1 VVSVC
6 SFCQNGSRYTWLIVF
21 SVTFTVM
28 KNLLRLTA
36 ILGALAVAIGAFGAH
51 GLKAMVS
58 PEYLET
64 FKTGVAYQFYH
75 VLAMG
80 LAVALWS
87 VPGIRQKQLRRAG
100 WCWATGILL
109 FSGSLYLLSLRE
121 VISVPTAVLGPITPL
136 GGLFFIAGWV
146 LLFFAPGRNFTLDA

>member
-1 VVSVC
+1 
-6 SFCQNGSRYTWLIVF
+6 
-21 SVTFTVM
+21 M

-36 ILGALAVAIGAFGAH
+36 IFGALAVAIGAFGAH

-64 FKTGVAYQFYH
+64 FKTGVTYQFYH
-75 VLAMG
+75 VLGMG

-87 VPGIRQKQLRRAG
+87 VPGIGQKHLRRAV
-100 WCWATGILL
+100 WCWAGGILL

-121 VISVPTAVLGPITPL
+121 VLSVPVAVLGPITPL

-146 LLFFAPGRNFTLDA
+146 LLFLAAGRNFAPDA